1 MATFSSRQTKKYSFL
16 VDWLFVLFALT
27 LILLIVVPA
36 DVNIYSSVRTAPK
49 VQESLHPDISTGGP
63 VSFAADQQYWDAS
76 CSHGWSS
83 DVRCD
88 AIVSRTH
95 SCAVSVDSVYCSEY
109 EKDLQE

>member
-27 LILLIVVPA
+27 LVLLVVVPA
-36 DVNIYSSVRTAPK
+36 DGSIYSSIRTAPK
-49 VQESLHPDISTGGP
+49 AQGSLRPDISTGGH

-83 DVRCD
+83 DARCD

-95 SCAVSVDSVYCSEY
+95 SCAVSVDSVYCSAY
-109 EKDLQE
+109 EKNLQK